1 MQAIIV
7 LLMKC
12 VHALWTMG
20 NYGHA
25 KKIMG
30 QGVNIKIAEVV
41 GMPKIVMLK
50 VQVK

>member
-1 MQAIIV
+1 MQAMIV

-25 KKIMG
+25 KTIMG
-30 QGVNIKIAEVV
+30 QGVNIELAELVD
-41 GMPKIVMLK
+41 MPKVDVLT

>member
-7 LLMKC
+7 LLTKC
-12 VHALWTMG
+12 VHALWTLG

-30 QGVNIKIAEVV
+30 QGVNIELAELAD
-41 GMPKIVMLK
+41 MPKVDVLT